1 MSHEPIIHV
10 PTAESGKPPPA
21 IRRCAF
27 YARVSVS
34 SQDSNTQLTSLQ
46 AQVQACESYIQSQHS
61 MGWEL
66 VTPPYIDD
74 GYSGGTLDR
83 PALIELRRDVEAGKF
98 DAVIVQRLDRLCRSV
113 SDICDLLPLF
123 SITKTSLVS
132 LTQAFDS
139 ETPTGRLTLHL
150 LSTFGQFERELA
162 GERVRDKF
170 AITRASGRWQRSGI
184 PLGYILT
191 DQQELQVN
199 ATEAAVVRDIFQRF
213 SAAHSMTQLIEE
225 LSGLDYR
232 TKSHISRNGNQH
244 GGKHFDRNTINQ
256 LLRNRAYIGEVF
268 YKDAWHPGKHEPI
281 IDRALWDQVQAIR
294 NQRAR
299 RAGIP
304 TAIRQAEY
312 FPLAGLVFW
321 HDGSAYTLYES
332 SNRKGQRYRYYTA
345 PKITSAQT
353 DDPGPV
359 TLPTHELHQ
368 VVIHHLRE
376 RLKDPE
382 PWLDDLPDEWK
393 SWPEFDPEHVKTS
406 LSKLDQTW
414 RHFIPQMVADV
425 IRQLVNRVTIYPE
438 QVQISVNASALSMLL
453 KGFMYS
459 GSVPKKAPKTRQ
471 RTPNSI
477 ASVTEH
483 PAPIS
488 PKDSK
493 ET

>member
-10 PTAESGKPPPA
+10 PTAESGNPPPA
-21 IRRCAF
+21 IRRCAI

-46 AQVQACESYIQSQHS
+46 AQVQACESFIQSQRS

-66 VTPPYIDD
+66 VAPPYIDD

-83 PALIELRRDVEAGKF
+83 PALIELTQDVEAGKF

-113 SDICDLLPLF
+113 GDICDLLPLF

-132 LTQAFDS
+132 LAQAFDS

-184 PLGYILT
+184 PLGYTLT

-213 SAAHSMTQLIEE
+213 LAVDSMTQLVEE
-225 LSGLDYR
+225 LSILDYR
-232 TKSHISRNGNQH
+232 TKSHTSRNGNQH
-244 GGKHFDRNTINQ
+244 GGNHFDRNTLNQ

-294 NQRAR
+294 SQRAR
-299 RAGIP
+299 RTGIP
-304 TAIRQAEY
+304 TAIRQVEH

-332 SNRKGQRYRYYTA
+332 SNRKELRYRYYTA

-353 DDPGPV
+353 DGPGPV

-376 RLKDPE
+376 RFKDPQS
-382 PWLDDLPDEWK
+382 WLDGLPDEWK

-453 KGFMYS
+453 KGFMHS
-459 GSVPKKAPKTRQ
+459 SSVPKKAPKPRR

-483 PAPIS
+483 PAPLP
-488 PKDSK
+488 PKD
-493 ET
+493 

>member
-1 MSHEPIIHV
+1 MSQVPIIHV
-10 PTAESGKPPPA
+10 PAAKSAKPPPA
-21 IRRCAF
+21 IRRCAI

-34 SQDSNTQLTSLQ
+34 SKDSSTQLTSLQ
-46 AQVQACESYIQSQHS
+46 AQMQACESYIQAQLS

-66 VTPPYIDD
+66 VAPPYIDD

-113 SDICDLLPLF
+113 GDICDLLPLF

-150 LSTFGQFERELA
+150 LTTFGQFERELA
-162 GERVRDKF
+162 GERVSDKF
-170 AITRASGRWQRSGI
+170 AITRASGRWQRSGV
-184 PLGYILT
+184 PLGYTLT
-191 DQQELQVN
+191 DQQELQIQS
-199 ATEAAVVRDIFQRF
+199 TEAAVVRDIFKRF
-213 SAAHSMTQLIEE
+213 LAADSMTHFIEE

-232 TKSHISRNGNQH
+232 TKSHISRNGNKH
-244 GGKHFDRNTINQ
+244 GGKHFDRNTLNQ
-256 LLRNRAYIGEVF
+256 LLRNRAYVGEVF

-299 RAGIP
+299 RTGIP
-304 TAIRQAEY
+304 TAIRHIEH
-312 FPLAGLVFW
+312 FPLSGLVFW
-321 HDGSAYTLYES
+321 HDGGAYTLYES

-345 PKITSAQT
+345 PKTTSGQP
-353 DDPGPV
+353 DDSGPV

-368 VVIHHLRE
+368 VVIDHLRE
-376 RLKDPE
+376 RLKDPQ
-382 PWLDDLPDEWK
+382 PWLDDLPEEWK

-406 LSKLDQTW
+406 LGKLDQTW
-414 RHFIPQMVADV
+414 RYFIPHMVADV
-425 IRQLVNRVTIYPE
+425 IRQLVNRVVLYPD
-438 QVQISVNASALSMLL
+438 QVQISVNASALSVLL
-453 KGFMYS
+453 KGFLHS
-459 GSVPKKAPKTRQ
+459 SSVPKEAPKPR
-471 RTPNSI
+471 RRRPNSI
-477 ASVTEH
+477 ASVTKH
-483 PAPIS
+483 PPPVS

>member
-1 MSHEPIIHV
+1 
-10 PTAESGKPPPA
+10 
-21 IRRCAF
+21 
-27 YARVSVS
+27 
-34 SQDSNTQLTSLQ
+34 
-46 AQVQACESYIQSQHS
+46 

-66 VTPPYIDD
+66 VAPPYIDD
-74 GYSGGTLDR
+74 GYSGGNLDR
-83 PALIELRRDVEAGKF
+83 PALIQLTQDVGAGKF

-113 SDICDLLPLF
+113 RDICDLLPLF
-123 SITKTSLVS
+123 STNKTALVS

-184 PLGYILT
+184 PLGYTLT
-191 DQQELQVN
+191 NQQELQVN
-199 ATEAAVVRDIFQRF
+199 VTEAVVVRDIFQRF
-213 SAAHSMTQLIEE
+213 LAADSMKQLVEE

-244 GGKHFDRNTINQ
+244 GGKQFDRNTLNQ

-299 RAGIP
+299 RTGIP
-304 TAIRQAEY
+304 TAIRQVEH

-345 PKITSAQT
+345 PKTASGQT
-353 DDPGPV
+353 DAPGPL

-368 VVIHHLRE
+368 VVIHHLRQ
-376 RLKDPE
+376 RFKDPQ
-382 PWLDDLPDEWK
+382 PWLDDLPEEWK
-393 SWPEFDPEHVKTS
+393 SWPEFDLNHVKTS
-406 LSKLDQTW
+406 LSKMDQTW

-425 IRQLVNRVTIYPE
+425 MRQMVNRVTIYPD

-453 KGFMYS
+453 KGFMHS
-459 GSVPKKAPKTRQ
+459 GSVPKEAPKPR
-471 RTPNSI
+471 RRRPDSI
-477 ASVTEH
+477 ANVTEH
-483 PAPIS
+483 PAPLP
-488 PKDSK
+488 PKD
-493 ET
+493 

>member
-21 IRRCAF
+21 IRRCAI

>member
-1 MSHEPIIHV
+1 MSHAPIIHV
-10 PTAESGKPPPA
+10 PTAESDNRPPA
-21 IRRCAF
+21 IRRCAI

-46 AQVQACESYIQSQHS
+46 AQVQACENFIQSQRS

-66 VTPPYIDD
+66 VAPPYIDD

-83 PALIELRRDVEAGKF
+83 PALIELTRDVEAGKF

-113 SDICDLLPLF
+113 ADICDLLPLF

-184 PLGYILT
+184 PLGYTLT

-199 ATEAAVVRDIFQRF
+199 APEAAVVRDIFQRF
-213 SAAHSMTQLIEE
+213 LAADSMTQLVEE
-225 LSGLDYR
+225 LSSLDYR
-232 TKSHISRNGNQH
+232 TKNHISRNGNQH
-244 GGKHFDRNTINQ
+244 GGKHFDRNTLNQ

-268 YKDAWHPGKHEPI
+268 YKDAWHPGKHDSI
-281 IDRALWDQVQAIR
+281 IDRALWDQVQSIR

-299 RAGIP
+299 RTGIP
-304 TAIRQAEY
+304 TAIRQVED

-321 HDGSAYTLYES
+321 CDGSAYTLYET

-345 PKITSAQT
+345 PKTTSGQT
-353 DDPGPV
+353 DSPGPV

-376 RLKDPE
+376 RLKDPQ
-382 PWLDDLPDEWK
+382 PWLDDLPEEWK

-414 RHFIPQMVADV
+414 RYFIPQMVADV
-425 IRQLVNRVTIYPE
+425 MRQLVSRVTIYPD

-453 KGFMYS
+453 KGFMHS
-459 GSVPKKAPKTRQ
+459 GSVPKKAPKTR
-471 RTPNSI
+471 RSTPDSI

-483 PAPIS
+483 AAPIP